1 MKVRGDNKPDTLFS
15 CEQIPK
21 KPGKALLRFFKNAK
35 QYTRTEDGVR
45 VTGWE
50 WDEYHLELTYYAELE
65 ADVAAHLDD
74 LLAQAVKM
82 EEDANRIQIL
92 MEENR
97 LLTAQVD
104 AQSSQLDFYE
114 DCIAEMAEIVYA

>member
-1 MKVRGDNKPDTLFS
+1 M
-15 CEQIPK
+15 
-21 KPGKALLRFFKNAK
+21 
-35 QYTRTEDGVR
+35 R

-74 LLAQAVKM
+74 LLAQAIKM

-104 AQSSQLDFYE
+104 AQSSQMDFYE